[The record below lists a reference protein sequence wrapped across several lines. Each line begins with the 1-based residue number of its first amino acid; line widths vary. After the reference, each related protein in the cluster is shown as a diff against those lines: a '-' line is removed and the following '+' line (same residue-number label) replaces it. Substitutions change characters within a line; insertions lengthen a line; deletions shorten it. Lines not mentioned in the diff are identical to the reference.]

1 MRASEVLV
9 NALRDDP
16 DCKPDEG
23 FRVEHR
29 VVHQTA
35 VKQKRQSDKKPVR

>member
-1 MRASEVLV
+1 MV

-35 VKQKRQSDKKPVR
+35 VR